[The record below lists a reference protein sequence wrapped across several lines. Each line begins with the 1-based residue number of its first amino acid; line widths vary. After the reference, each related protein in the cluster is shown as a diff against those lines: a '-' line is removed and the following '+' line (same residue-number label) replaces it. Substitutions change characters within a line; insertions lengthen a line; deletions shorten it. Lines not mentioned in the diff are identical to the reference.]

1 MANSQTLSA
10 SNLRYLMVM
19 KGLGENGRGVRCTD
33 VATELGLSKPSVH
46 NMMHTF
52 RDMGLIRKDSYG
64 ASFFTEEGSRLVQR
78 YSEYVDALSGL
89 LAGYFPQEAP
99 LQTAVY
105 AMISEMPEPDLAV
118 FLQRAKGA
126 L

>member
-1 MANSQTLSA
+1 MANSQSLSA

-19 KGLGENGRGVRCTD
+19 KCLSENGRGVRCTD

-52 RDMGLIRKDSYG
+52 RDMGIIRKDAYG
-64 ASFFTEEGSRLVQR
+64 ASFFTEAGTELVQR
-78 YSEYVDALSGL
+78 YSRYIEALSKL
-89 LAGYFPQEAP
+89 LSGYFPQEAP

-105 AMISEMPEPDLAV
+105 AMVSELPEPDLAV
-118 FLQRAKGA
+118 FLQRAQGE
-126 L
+126 